1 MVVRGLGRLD
11 AQISTIIELMVGDI
25 ASTGFGLIFEERASA
40 LIALMD
46 V

>member
-1 MVVRGLGRLD
+1 MDVRGLGWLD
-11 AQISTIIELMVGDI
+11 DQISTSIELMVGNI
-25 ASTGFGLIFEERASA
+25 VSTGFGLIFEESASA

>member
-1 MVVRGLGRLD
+1 MVVRGWGRLD
-11 AQISTIIELMVGDI
+11 DQISTRIELMVGDI
-25 ASTGFGLIFEERASA
+25 VSTGFGLISEDRASA